1 MTVEATIEISSQPVS
16 PEDRVRAELY
26 SLIGNLLL
34 VVPSQITLDQLSHLQ
49 GDDGDVGSAVNAL
62 AQIAKS
68 MNPANVERE
77 FNVLFIGMGRGEI
90 LPYASYYLTG
100 FLHEKPLA
108 DLRNSMRSLGIQ
120 RKDGIPEPE
129 DHLGSLCEM
138 MAGMITGNFG
148 QVMSLQSQ
156 KDFFNAHIAPW
167 AAHCFSDLEKAE
179 SAVLYAPVGSLGLL
193 LMEIEQES
201 FRIE

>member
-1 MTVEATIEISSQPVS
+1 MTVEATIEINSQPVL
-16 PEDRVRAELY
+16 PEDQVRAELY

-34 VVPSQITLDQLSHLQ
+34 KVPSKATLDQLSQLQ

-68 MNPANVERE
+68 MNPAAVERE
-77 FNVLFIGMGRGEI
+77 FNVLFIGMGRGEV

-108 DLRNSMRSLGIQ
+108 DLRNSMRGYGIQ

-138 MAGMITGNFG
+138 MAGMITGGFG
-148 QVMSLQSQ
+148 QVMALQTQ
-156 KDFFNAHIAPW
+156 KEFFNAHIVAW
-167 AAHCFSDLEKAE
+167 AAHCFSDLERSE
-179 SAVLYAPVGSLGLL
+179 SAVLYAPVGVLGRLL
-193 LMEIEQES
+193 TEIEQES

>member
-34 VVPSQITLDQLSHLQ
+34 AVPSQITLDQLSHLQ

-108 DLRNSMRSLGIQ
+108 DLRNSMRSHGMQ

-148 QVMSLQSQ
+148 QVMSLQTQ
-156 KDFFNAHIAPW
+156 KEFFNAHIAPW

-193 LMEIEQES
+193 LMEIDQES

>member
-1 MTVEATIEISSQPVS
+1 M
-16 PEDRVRAELY
+16 
-26 SLIGNLLL
+26 
-34 VVPSQITLDQLSHLQ
+34 PSQTTLDQLSQLQ

-68 MNPANVERE
+68 MNPAAVERE
-77 FNVLFIGMGRGEI
+77 FNVLFIGMGRGEV

-108 DLRNSMRSLGIQ
+108 DLRNSMRGYGIQ

-138 MAGMITGNFG
+138 MAGMITGGFG
-148 QVMSLQSQ
+148 QVMTLQSQ
-156 KDFFNAHIAPW
+156 KNFSMRISPRGRRIVQRSSKKRKVLCSMLRSAPW
-167 AAHCFSDLEKAE
+167 A
-179 SAVLYAPVGSLGLL
+179 V
-193 LMEIEQES
+193 
-201 FRIE
+201 

>member
-1 MTVEATIEISSQPVS
+1 MTVEATIEMNSQPVT
-16 PEDRVRAELY
+16 PEDQVRADLY

-34 VVPSQITLDQLSHLQ
+34 AVPSQITLDQLSHLQ
-49 GDDGDVGSAVNAL
+49 GEDGDVGSVVNAL
-62 AQIAKS
+62 AQVAKS
-68 MNPANVERE
+68 MNPAAVERE
-77 FNVLFIGMGRGEI
+77 FNILFIGMGRGEV

-108 DLRNSMRSLGIQ
+108 DLRNSMRKYGIQ

-138 MAGMITGNFG
+138 MAGMITGGFG
-148 QVMSLQSQ
+148 QVMPLQAQ
-156 KDFFNAHIAPW
+156 KEFFNAHLAPW

-179 SAVLYAPVGSLGLL
+179 SAVLYAPVGSLGRL